1 MTGVALVV
9 MEPGSDWPGHV
20 GESETLVA
28 LRSGQDMVRCTR
40 ERLASLQRQREEV
53 RVAVLACNGA
63 TDAATAGRRAD
74 VARELLSC
82 VSRTWRGR
90 LVLTASAGRASG
102 PFRHHMLS
110 LAGTLS
116 DQLPG
121 TSATVTLRF
130 TDLVD
135 APDEL
140 RPRGMSLERE
150 RCLDDSNRFRD
161 HEAE

>member
-1 MTGVALVV
+1 MTGIALVV
-9 MEPGSDWPGHV
+9 MEPGSEWPGHV

-28 LRSGQDMVRCTR
+28 LRSGLDMVRGTR
-40 ERLASLQRQREEV
+40 ERLAALQRQRAEV

-90 LVLTASAGRASG
+90 LVLTAPAGRASG
-102 PFRHHMLS
+102 LFRHHMLS

-116 DQLPG
+116 DHLPG

-130 TDLVD
+130 TD
-135 APDEL
+135 PDDG
-140 RPRGMSLERE
+140 RPTDEPQLARHVS
-150 RCLDDSNRFRD
+150 
-161 HEAE
+161 